1 MFKKPT
7 KKQFIIRR
15 VLYSSVATLAVI
27 IIATFTILFMLGFR
41 FNSDSGG
48 LQQGAL
54 LQFDSR
60 PSGANVS
67 IDDTYIG
74 SRTATKQTVVAGTHS
89 VRMARQGYQ
98 DWNRTLDLKAGT
110 LTWLDYAILVPT
122 NRPVQTVTTYE
133 ALVNASISPDNK
145 WALAQEKSDIP
156 TFHRF
161 DLRSEDVKTEFI
173 TIPEQKITDALTEGV
188 THSFTIVSWDA
199 AGRYVL
205 VKHNY
210 KDTYE
215 WIVMDTQDVT
225 RTENITQV
233 FGVGIKDIKFSGTSG
248 EVFYALTDE
257 GTIRKIDLGPDT
269 ISRAF
274 VTHVESFSLFDNKVV
289 SYVGLDATDAT
300 KRVAGVYR
308 EGDQASHILHTTATL
323 DTPVKVA
330 TAQYFGDYYFAIA
343 EGSVV
348 TILTGDFPSSITE
361 DAESLKKFA
370 SLDLVG
376 AVSALSFSPAGDFV
390 LAQSGES
397 FKSYELEHKR
407 ADTGMVKVA
416 QGTAASSLKWLDAA
430 HLWNDDGGMLTMR
443 DFNGNN
449 VFEIMNVERGFDA
462 SFSQNGRFFYG
473 IGKTED
479 GFHLQRVKMIL

>member
-15 VLYSSVATLAVI
+15 VLYSSAATLAVI

-41 FNSDSGG
+41 FNSDSGS

-60 PSGANVS
+60 PTGADVN

-89 VRMARQGYQ
+89 VRMTLKGYQ

-133 ALVNASISPDNK
+133 TLVNASISPDNK
-145 WALAQEKSDIP
+145 WALAQEKADVAE
-156 TFHRF
+156 FHRV
-161 DLRSEDVKTEFI
+161 DLRSEEVKTELI

-215 WIVMDTQDVT
+215 WIVMDTQDGT

-233 FGVGIKDIKFSGTSG
+233 FSVGIKDIKFSGSSG
-248 EVFYALTDE
+248 EVFYVLTDE
-257 GTIRKIDLGPDT
+257 GTIRKLDLGPDT
-269 ISRAF
+269 ISRSF

-289 SYVGLDATDAT
+289 SYVGLDAVDAT

-308 EGDQASHILHTTATL
+308 EGDQAPHILHTTTTL
-323 DTPVKVA
+323 DSPVKIA
-330 TAQYFGDYYFAIA
+330 TAQYFGDYYFAIG
-343 EGSVV
+343 EGSIV
-348 TILTGDFPSSITE
+348 TVLTGDFPSSSSE
-361 DAESLKKFA
+361 DAESLKEFVT
-370 SLDLVG
+370 LDLVG

-407 ADTGMVKVA
+407 TDMGVVKAA
-416 QGTAASSLKWLDAA
+416 QGTSASSLKWLDGA
-430 HLWNDDGGMLTMR
+430 HLWNDDGGMLMMR

-473 IGKTED
+473 IGKSDE